1 MNIQCINKDIV
12 IILIWREKSSIWL
25 KQSVA
30 EWLTL
35 FYIPFFTLVSSF
47 CVFST
52 LFLDTFHPNPIF
64 HPIFFSLYPLCHNK
78 VCFIANNFQD
88 SELWPIGIVDQTVCS
103 YFFEISLFSR
113 LSLALNKDVCDWLR
127 QTLNPSELKVS
138 DQSKPELIHTSCRS
152 ESSNI
157 SLVVLDKD
165 SESQNLGPWRLFSPR
180 MRGLRILFI

>member
-1 MNIQCINKDIV
+1 MLQHDKHSFTCSFFI
-12 IILIWREKSSIWL
+12 
-25 KQSVA
+25 
-30 EWLTL
+30 T
-35 FYIPFFTLVSSF
+35 FYIPFSTLVPSF

-52 LFLDTFHPNPIF
+52 LFPDIYQPNPIF
-64 HPIFFSLYPLCHNK
+64 HPIFISLYPLCHNK
-78 VCFIANNFQD
+78 VCFIANNNFQD
-88 SELWPIGIVDQTVCS
+88 SGLWPIGIMDQTVCS

-157 SLVVLDKD
+157 SLVVLDKV
-165 SESQNLGPWRLFSPR
+165 SNWLNGLSCLGIELDLFQKWKVFS
-180 MRGLRILFI
+180 